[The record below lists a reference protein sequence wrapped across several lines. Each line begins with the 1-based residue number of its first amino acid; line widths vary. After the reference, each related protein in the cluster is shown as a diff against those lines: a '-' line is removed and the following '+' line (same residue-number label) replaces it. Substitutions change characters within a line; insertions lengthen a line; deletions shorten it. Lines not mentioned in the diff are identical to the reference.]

1 MIGNLQSDFRI
12 FWLIFMISSI
22 FLVFSIMAHSR
33 CPFLHRE
40 RKILAILLQIYA
52 LFCLFLRGCIMRR
65 CPKIDKCQICYHCQL
80 FSYVQLYI
88 LLSLFVHY
96 HGRWWT
102 MWWQILR
109 KRANFNS
116 VSVAVWPIYLRR
128 QTFGL
133 AIWRCWS
140 SRSHCLLMLSSDNL
154 I

>member
-1 MIGNLQSDFRI
+1 MSENPTSCIAGRQTSKQITTRKDRASQPMEDRRLRTRNFGYFVANLRTF
-12 FWLIFMISSI
+12 LSI
-22 FLVFSIMAHSR
+22 FTGLHNAAVPQNWQMSDMLSLSVVFLCTI
-33 CPFLHRE
+33 
-40 RKILAILLQIYA
+40 
-52 LFCLFLRGCIMRR
+52 
-65 CPKIDKCQICYHCQL
+65 
-80 FSYVQLYI
+80 VQNI

-96 HGRWWT
+96 HVRWWT
-102 MWWQILR
+102 RWWQILR

-116 VSVAVWPIYLRR
+116 VSVAEWPISLRR